1 MIKSTHVPSP
11 QPSPGSHDTAAQN
24 TMSQNTAAQDR
35 GAEDRGPQDRGP
47 QDSWPQNRGAQAMH
61 GRTTGAKPDT
71 TSNAVPEATVGRGTA
86 RASFRD
92 TLAVYTRRRVLIVLL
107 LGFSAGLPLAL

>member
-1 MIKSTHVPSP
+1 MIKSTHLPSP

-24 TMSQNTAAQDR
+24 TMAQNTAAQDR
-35 GAEDRGPQDRGP
+35 GA

-107 LGFSAGLPLAL
+107 LGFSAGLPLALSGS